1 MLRPSLVLKATCE
14 RIPSA
19 FSAAAGTWSILSVQ
33 DLRVGHL
40 CWPEEAALRIAVS
53 SSASEPSLQ
62 EHPHGCCVHVP
73 GLPGAGASLS
83 FSSLE
88 LETPAAGFSRLLGSQ
103 LPEEPQTLNTIFPCQ
118 HSVSSAQDLPL
129 CSSSAALGQ
138 CGRQNITCPAA
149 SCFGALTRSAS
160 PVPAAGHWR
169 WCLCS
174 GMDAVPFVGWC
185 VLHAAAMS

>member
-1 MLRPSLVLKATCE
+1 MDLNCGSLLLRPSLVLKATCE

-62 EHPHGCCVHVP
+62 EHPQQHPHGCCVHVP

-88 LETPAAGFSRLLGSQ
+88 QETPTGGLSRLLDSQ
-103 LPEEPQTLNTIFPCQ
+103 LPEEP
-118 HSVSSAQDLPL
+118 
-129 CSSSAALGQ
+129 
-138 CGRQNITCPAA
+138 
-149 SCFGALTRSAS
+149 
-160 PVPAAGHWR
+160 
-169 WCLCS
+169 
-174 GMDAVPFVGWC
+174 
-185 VLHAAAMS
+185 